1 MTASIAESL
10 DDDEK
15 SAKCWEFAMA
25 DTAGSAFMNLVS
37 STVEHLF
44 FVYGSSVEPS
54 CLPLLSS
61 FCDLRLSSAFNRRL
75 RSV

>member
-15 SAKCWEFAMA
+15 FAKCWEFAMT
-25 DTAGSAFMNLVS
+25 DTAGSASMNLLS

-44 FVYGSSVEPS
+44 VV
-54 CLPLLSS
+54 
-61 FCDLRLSSAFNRRL
+61 
-75 RSV
+75 

>member
-25 DTAGSAFMNLVS
+25 DSAGSASMNLLS
-37 STVEHLF
+37 STVENLF
-44 FVYGSSVEPS
+44 VI
-54 CLPLLSS
+54 
-61 FCDLRLSSAFNRRL
+61 
-75 RSV
+75 

>member
-25 DTAGSAFMNLVS
+25 DTAGSAFMNLLS
-37 STVEHLF
+37 STVENLF
-44 FVYGSSVEPS
+44 VI
-54 CLPLLSS
+54 
-61 FCDLRLSSAFNRRL
+61 
-75 RSV
+75 